1 MHSLRI
7 KNVIDDGK
15 KQELKRLLT
24 RRLHKRK
31 ELQMTVDI
39 ATVFTSVLTLITV
52 MLIGV
57 AARITGV
64 VNRDTTKRL
73 SVILVN
79 VIMPMMIISSMQI
92 EYTPEL
98 FKKALGII
106 AASVVIHAV
115 VIVIS
120 LFAYRKT
127 PLRERKIYNTATV
140 FGNCGYMGFPVLK
153 AIFGDVGLF
162 YGSIYVFVFNIILF
176 SYGVFLF
183 TRGTD
188 QKMSAKKVFLNAG
201 TVASVIGMLLFLLKI
216 RLPSFIGG
224 AIKMMGDM
232 TFPMS
237 MLIIGSLACRKGY
250 KKLFSAIPVYFY
262 AVLKLLLLP
271 VLTLLACLL
280 FKVGSDMM
288 LLCVT
293 MTAVPSATA
302 CASFADM
309 YDCDAK
315 LSAKLVGFSTVLSA
329 LTIPLMLMLASWIYK
344 IAGL

>member
-1 MHSLRI
+1 MHPLRD
-7 KNVIDDGK
+7 KDVIGDGK
-15 KQELKRLLT
+15 KQELKQLLT
-24 RRLHKRK
+24 RLLYKRK
-31 ELQMTVDI
+31 EHQMAVDI
-39 ATVFTSVLTLITV
+39 GTVFTSVLTLIAV

-64 VNRDTTKRL
+64 INRDTTKRL

-79 VIMPMMIISSMQI
+79 VVMPMMIISSMQI

-98 FKKALGII
+98 FKKALVII
-106 AASVVIHAV
+106 AASILIHAV

-127 PLRERKIYNTATV
+127 PLHERKIYSTATV
-140 FGNCGYMGFPVLK
+140 FGNCGYMGFPVLN

-162 YGSIYVFVFNIILF
+162 YGSIYVFVFNLLLF

-188 QKMSAKKVFLNAG
+188 QKMSIKKVFLNPG
-201 TVASVIGMLLFLLKI
+201 TIASVIGILLFLLKI
-216 RLPSFIGG
+216 KLPSFIGG
-224 AIKMMGDM
+224 AIEMMGDM
-232 TFPMS
+232 TFPLS
-237 MLIIGSLACRKGY
+237 MLIIGSLACEKGY
-250 KKLFSAIPVYFY
+250 KKLFSAMPVYFY

-271 VLTLLACLL
+271 VLTLLGCLL
-280 FKVGSDMM
+280 FKVDSDMM

-293 MTAVPSATA
+293 MTAVPGATA

-309 YDCDAK
+309 YGCDSK